1 MYLQNRST
9 NEGKQMTVE
18 EMKKASEALIY
29 WRQTER
35 EMIANKTPLT
45 MEIHSV
51 AKRNARQVAD
61 DFIKRG
67 VQP

>member
-1 MYLQNRST
+1 MNLLNEST
-9 NEGKQMTVE
+9 NEGKNMTVE
-18 EMKKASEALIY
+18 EMKQASEALIL

-35 EMIANKTPLT
+35 EMIANKTAVN
-45 MEIHSV
+45 MQAHSL